1 MKVIKIQGTGG
12 LENLKIID
20 KSDPVPGDREILVR
34 WHATSLNYHDYL
46 VAAGLIKVAEGR
58 IPMSDGAGEVVAIG
72 SNVDE
77 WKVGDRVMSMFF
89 PHWQE
94 GLPSPDTTK
103 YIAGES
109 IDGCMSELA
118 ILKADAVT
126 RMPKSY
132 SFAEASCLPTA
143 GLTAWN
149 ALMEINNLRSEEKV
163 LVEGT
168 GGVSM
173 MATQFA
179 LAQDAIIYATTST
192 EAKAQKLKDQG
203 CLHVVNYKED
213 EKWGKTIFKD
223 SEGGVNYVL
232 DVGGGSTMVQ
242 SIEASKMNGHII
254 SIGILGNGRKG
265 QITFPKLFFKFL
277 TLQGIAVGNRAMQ
290 NRMVDYI
297 EKHNVK
303 PIVDRSFAFDQL
315 AEAFDYQLSG
325 KQFGKIA
332 VEW

>member
-1 MKVIKIQGTGG
+1 MKVLEVQGTGG
-12 LENLKIID
+12 LENLKIVD
-20 KSDPVPGDREILVR
+20 KPDPVPGDGEILVR

-46 VAAGLIKVAEGR
+46 VAAGFIKVAEGR
-58 IPMSDGAGEVVAIG
+58 IPMSDGAGEIVKVG
-72 SNVDE
+72 PSVEE
-77 WKVGDRVMSMFF
+77 WKVGDKVMSMFF
-89 PHWQE
+89 PNWIN
-94 GLPSPDTTK
+94 GLPSPETTK

-126 RMPKSY
+126 HMPKNYSY
-132 SFAEASCLPTA
+132 AEASCLPTA

-149 ALMEINNLRSEEKV
+149 ALMEINDLVPGEKV
-163 LVEGT
+163 LIEGT
-168 GGVSM
+168 GGMSM

-179 LAQDAIIYATTST
+179 LAQDAIIYATTSS
-192 EAKAQKLKDQG
+192 EVKAQKLKDQG
-203 CLHVVNYKED
+203 CHHIVNYKED
-213 EKWGKTIFKD
+213 EKWGKSIFKH

-254 SIGILGNGRKG
+254 AIGILGNGRKG

-297 EKHNVK
+297 DKHDVK

-315 AEAFDYQLSG
+315 VEAFNYQLSG
-325 KQFGKIA
+325 QQFGKIV